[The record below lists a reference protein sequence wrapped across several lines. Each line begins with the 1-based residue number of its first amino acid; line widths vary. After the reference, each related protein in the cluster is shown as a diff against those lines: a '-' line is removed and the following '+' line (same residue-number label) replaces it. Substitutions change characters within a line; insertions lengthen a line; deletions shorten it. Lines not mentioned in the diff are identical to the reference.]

1 MLDPNSTQLLISLR
15 PQIAFDKEKQQRQ
28 TSIIKL
34 ADMMQRTSAK
44 EQQVAKL
51 EAEVMRLVGRNS
63 ELEANNELL
72 ESRLERADQQNK
84 NKYQS
89 QDATV
94 NELQK
99 AREGQNEA
107 LQILMKEKDALEQR
121 LQREANETR
130 KLEEKLDAL
139 EGQGEVLVGELNKTK
154 RVRDELQAKVAGMEG
169 TSKRAG
175 VAAEQQMKE
184 KEKRII
190 KLQDDLTAAG
200 YEIKELKN
208 K

>member
-1 MLDPNSTQLLISLR
+1 
-15 PQIAFDKEKQQRQ
+15 
-28 TSIIKL
+28 
-34 ADMMQRTSAK
+34 MMQRTSAK